1 MIGCLRQA
9 NMINLPMPYSEEL
22 IYSTV
27 ARYKV
32 RAGLMSP
39 KQLLDDVF
47 EDRGVVATVD
57 LPCHLS
63 KIISHY
69 PQHTFNLDHIAY
81 QHTLFPLYAP
91 FIPEDRRQECLRWM
105 AGHSQGA
112 IHLSIGSNAS
122 RLPSLKYIRYC
133 PQCFKEQFK
142 AHGEWYWSR
151 IWQVS
156 GLNCCI
162 KHGIRLGDSLIE
174 YRPTSRHD
182 FIAPNTR
189 DCLVHTQEHIS
200 KDDLFIAVK
209 VAELL
214 SLGVQASPS
223 LEQWT
228 SFYRSLARSYGCIK
242 GTKHIDH
249 QRILE
254 KVKKRWSL
262 EFLESNNLSN
272 LESETGWLRGIFRKH
287 RKSFSYIEHIVA
299 ITSMFEDKSWTFAEV
314 IAQVKSQPLKQLSD
328 NEKTKK
334 TLKVDMGVVEANRA
348 VWLKLIQS
356 NKSSVKEARKVN
368 QALYAWL
375 YRNDKQWLM
384 NTNKIYHK
392 PHIPKGLVVD
402 WKRRD
407 IELTKALINLYRQT
421 CIDLTLPRKSKKW
434 WMQQIGSVSLIEKNL
449 DKLPVVSK
457 FLDQYSEDV
466 SDYQIRRLS
475 RVLID
480 SLLNKEAL
488 QRWEVLRLAG
498 LSDERITHESSR
510 FLAKAH
516 NIVNRRIS
524 KVSI

>member
-1 MIGCLRQA
+1 
-9 NMINLPMPYSEEL
+9 MINLPMPYPEEL
-22 IYSTV
+22 TYSTV

-47 EDRGVVATVD
+47 EDRCVVATVD

-63 KIISHY
+63 KIINHY
-69 PQHTFNLDHIAY
+69 PQDTFNLDHIVY

-91 FIPEDRRQECLRWM
+91 FIPENRRQECLRWM

-151 IWQVS
+151 LWQVS
-156 GLNCCI
+156 GVSCCI
-162 KHGIRLGDSLIE
+162 KHGIRLKDSLIE

-200 KDDLFIAVK
+200 KYDLFIAVK

-214 SLGVQASPS
+214 SLGVQVSPS

-228 SFYRSLARSYGCIK
+228 AFYRSLARSHDCIK
-242 GTKHIDH
+242 GSQHIDH
-249 QRILE
+249 QRVLE
-254 KVKKRWSL
+254 KVKERWSL

-299 ITSMFEDKSWTFAEV
+299 IESMIGGKPWTFAEV
-314 IAQVKSQPLKQLSD
+314 IAQVKSQPIKQPKD
-328 NEKTKK
+328 TGQAKK
-334 TLKVDMGVVEANRA
+334 TVKVDVGMIEANRA
-348 VWLKLIQS
+348 VWLKLIQN

-368 QALYAWL
+368 QALYTWL

-392 PHIPKGLVVD
+392 PHIPRGLVVD

-449 DKLPVVSK
+449 DKLPVASQ
-457 FLDQYSEDV
+457 FLDQYSENIG
-466 SDYQIRRLS
+466 DYQIRRLS

-498 LSDERITHESSR
+498 LNDERITPEASR
-510 FLAKAH
+510 FLTTAH
-516 NIVNRRIS
+516 NIVNRQIS

>member
-1 MIGCLRQA
+1 
-9 NMINLPMPYSEEL
+9 MINLPMPYPEEL

-32 RAGLMSP
+32 RAGLISP

-63 KIISHY
+63 KIIGHY
-69 PQHTFNLDHIAY
+69 PQDTFNLNHIAY

-91 FIPEDRRQECLRWM
+91 FIPENRRQECLKWM
-105 AGHSQGA
+105 NGHSQGA

-151 IWQVS
+151 LWQIAGVS
-156 GLNCCI
+156 CCI
-162 KHGIRLGDSLIE
+162 RHGIRLKDSLIE

-189 DCLVHTQEHIS
+189 DCLVHTQECIS
-200 KDDLFIAVK
+200 EDDLFIESK

-214 SLGVQASPS
+214 SLGVQVSPS

-228 SFYRSLARSYGCIK
+228 AFYRSLARSHDCIK
-242 GTKHIDH
+242 GSQHIDH
-249 QRILE
+249 KRILE

-287 RKSFSYIEHIVA
+287 RKSFSYMEHIVA
-299 ITSMFEDKSWTFAEV
+299 ITSMFEDKPWNFAEV
-314 IAQVKSQPLKQLSD
+314 ITQVKNQPLKQLPGKEQAKSIV
-328 NEKTKK
+328 
-334 TLKVDMGVVEANRA
+334 KVDMGVIEANR
-348 VWLKLIQS
+348 VDWLKLIQS

-392 PHIPKGLVVD
+392 PHIPKGFVVD
-402 WKRRD
+402 WQRRD
-407 IELTKALINLYRQT
+407 TELVKALINLDKQT

-434 WMQQIGSVSLIEKNL
+434 WMQQIDSVSLIEKNL

-457 FLDQYSEDV
+457 FLDQYSEDI

-498 LSDERITHESSR
+498 LSDERITQESSR

>member
-1 MIGCLRQA
+1 
-9 NMINLPMPYSEEL
+9 MINLPMPYPEEL

-32 RAGLMSP
+32 RAGLISP

-63 KIISHY
+63 KIIGHY
-69 PQHTFNLDHIAY
+69 PQDTFNLNHIAY

-91 FIPEDRRQECLRWM
+91 FIPENRRQECLKWM
-105 AGHSQGA
+105 DGHSQGA

-133 PQCFKEQFK
+133 PQCLKEQFK

-151 IWQVS
+151 LWQIS
-156 GLNCCI
+156 GVRCCI
-162 KHGIRLGDSLIE
+162 SHGIRLEDSLIE

-189 DCLVHTQEHIS
+189 NCLVHTQERIS
-200 KDDLFIAVK
+200 EYDLFIASK

-214 SLGVQASPS
+214 SLSVETSPN

-228 SFYRSLARSYGCIK
+228 TFYRSLARSHDCIK
-242 GTKHIDH
+242 GSQHIDH

-254 KVKKRWSL
+254 KVQKRWSL

-299 ITSMFEDKSWTFAEV
+299 IASMFEDKTWTFAEI
-314 IAQVKSQPLKQLSD
+314 IAQVKSQPIKQPKD
-328 NEKTKK
+328 TEQAKK
-334 TLKVDMGVVEANRA
+334 TVKVDLGIIEANRA
-348 VWLKLIQS
+348 IWLKLIQN
-356 NKSSVKEARKVN
+356 NKSSVKEARKAN

-384 NTNKIYHK
+384 NTNKTYHK
-392 PHIPKGLVVD
+392 PHIPKGLIVD
-402 WKRRD
+402 WQRRD
-407 IELTKALINLYRQT
+407 IELVKSFINLDKQI
-421 CIDLTLPRKSKKW
+421 CMDLTLPRKSKKW
-434 WMQQIGSVSLIEKNL
+434 WMQQTGAVSLIEKNL
-449 DKLPVVSK
+449 NKLPIVLK
-457 FLDQYSEDV
+457 FLDQYSEDI

-480 SLLNKEAL
+480 SLLNREAL

-498 LSDERITHESSR
+498 LSDERITPESSR
-510 FLAKAH
+510 FLLKAH
-516 NIVNRRIS
+516 NIVNIRIS